1 MKQDLA
7 NGVHLTVLPTTQF
20 KTVSVLVS
28 FCSPVQLATLTT
40 RSLLA
45 DLLET
50 SSAMY
55 PTQTALAA
63 VLSNMYGANFNT
75 NVTKMGNLA
84 QFQFALTLANG
95 RYLEGQPN
103 LLADGF
109 HFLNEVMLNPL
120 VSTQNGITGFD
131 QQTFD
136 RQKENLA
143 IALRAVSDDKMLYA
157 RLQAQRL
164 HFGDT
169 AAAYPSAGRL
179 VDVESLTAQSVYN
192 EYRRILTDD
201 EVFIYVMGDV
211 DADEVATLLD
221 SFDLTDRPSISRQIT
236 IPQETPSNVT
246 RKVEHQ
252 SITQAKLDLVYNLP
266 VHYGDNQYFAAQVF
280 NGLFGGT
287 PLSLLFTNV
296 REKKSLAYYANS
308 GINFFNQ
315 TLLVQA
321 GIDGEQAV
329 TVQQIIG
336 EQLADLA
343 SGKFS
348 VDRMSQVKETLINQR
363 EAAQDAPRLV
373 VGSELLGDLTAS
385 PMAVSDWI
393 DGINAVTAQD
403 VAAIAQQTSL
413 ATSYLLTKSPA

>member
-221 SFDLTDRPSISRQIT
+221 SFDLTDRPSMSRQIT

-413 ATSYLLTKSPA
+413 ATSYLLTK

>member
-157 RLQAQRL
+157 RLQAQHL

-179 VDVESLTAQSVYN
+179 ADVESLTAQSVYN
-192 EYRRILTDD
+192 EYRRILTED

-221 SFDLTDRPSISRQIT
+221 SFDLTDRPSMSRQIT
-236 IPQETPSNVT
+236 IPQEAPSGVT
-246 RKVEHQ
+246 SKVEHQ
-252 SITQAKLDLVYNLP
+252 SITQAKLDLIYHLP

-343 SGKFS
+343 VGKFS

-373 VGSELLGDLTAS
+373 VGSELLGDLTAR
-385 PMAVSDWI
+385 PMTVSDWI

-403 VAAIAQQTSL
+403 VAVIAQQTSL
-413 ATSYLLTKSPA
+413 ATSYLLSK

>member
-157 RLQAQRL
+157 RLQAQSL

-221 SFDLTDRPSISRQIT
+221 SFDLTDRPSMSRQIT

-413 ATSYLLTKSPA
+413 ATSYLLTK

>member
-109 HFLNEVMLNPL
+109 HFLNEVMLNTL

-157 RLQAQRL
+157 RLQAQHL

-179 VDVESLTAQSVYN
+179 ADVESLTAQSVYN
-192 EYRRILTDD
+192 EYRRILTED

-221 SFDLTDRPSISRQIT
+221 SFDLTDRPSMSRQIT
-236 IPQETPSNVT
+236 IPQEAPSGVT
-246 RKVEHQ
+246 SKVEHQ
-252 SITQAKLDLVYNLP
+252 SITQAKLDLIYHLP

-343 SGKFS
+343 VGKFS

-373 VGSELLGDLTAS
+373 VGSELLGDLTAR
-385 PMAVSDWI
+385 PMTVSDWI

-403 VAAIAQQTSL
+403 VAVIAQQTSL
-413 ATSYLLTKSPA
+413 ATSYLLSK

>member
-221 SFDLTDRPSISRQIT
+221 SFDLTDRPSMSRQIT

-252 SITQAKLDLVYNLP
+252 SITQAKLDLAYNLP

-413 ATSYLLTKSPA
+413 ATSYLLTK

>member
-1 MKQDLA
+1 LELKQDLA

-157 RLQAQRL
+157 RLQAQHL

-179 VDVESLTAQSVYN
+179 ADVESLTAQSVYN
-192 EYRRILTDD
+192 EYRRILTED

-221 SFDLTDRPSISRQIT
+221 SFDLTDRPSMSRQIT
-236 IPQETPSNVT
+236 IPQEAPSGVT
-246 RKVEHQ
+246 SKVEHQ
-252 SITQAKLDLVYNLP
+252 SITQAKLDLIYHLP

-343 SGKFS
+343 VGKFS

-373 VGSELLGDLTAS
+373 VGSELLGDLTAR
-385 PMAVSDWI
+385 PMTVSDWI

-403 VAAIAQQTSL
+403 VAVIAQQTSL
-413 ATSYLLTKSPA
+413 ATSYLLSK

>member
-45 DLLET
+45 DLLES

-157 RLQAQRL
+157 RLQAQHL

-179 VDVESLTAQSVYN
+179 ADVESLTAQSVYN
-192 EYRRILTDD
+192 EYRRILTED

-221 SFDLTDRPSISRQIT
+221 SFDLTDRPSMSRQIT
-236 IPQETPSNVT
+236 IPQEAPSGVT
-246 RKVEHQ
+246 SKVEHQ
-252 SITQAKLDLVYNLP
+252 SITQAKLDLIYHLP

-343 SGKFS
+343 VGKFS

-373 VGSELLGDLTAS
+373 VGSELLGDLTAR
-385 PMAVSDWI
+385 PMTVSDWI

-403 VAAIAQQTSL
+403 VAVIAQQTSL
-413 ATSYLLTKSPA
+413 ATSYLLSK

>member
-157 RLQAQRL
+157 RLQAQHL

-179 VDVESLTAQSVYN
+179 ADVESLTAQSVYN
-192 EYRRILTDD
+192 EYRRILTED

-221 SFDLTDRPSISRQIT
+221 SFDLTDRPSMSRQIT
-236 IPQETPSNVT
+236 IPQEAPSGVT
-246 RKVEHQ
+246 SKVEHQ
-252 SITQAKLDLVYNLP
+252 PITQAKLDLIYHLP

-308 GINFFNQ
+308 GVNFFNQ

-343 SGKFS
+343 AGKFS

-373 VGSELLGDLTAS
+373 VGSELLGDLTAR
-385 PMAVSDWI
+385 PMTVSDWI

-403 VAAIAQQTSL
+403 VAVIAQQTSL
-413 ATSYLLTKSPA
+413 ATSYLLSK

>member
-157 RLQAQRL
+157 RLQAQHL

-179 VDVESLTAQSVYN
+179 ADVDSLTAQSVYN
-192 EYRRILTDD
+192 EYRRILTED

-221 SFDLTDRPSISRQIT
+221 SFDLTDRPSMSRQIT
-236 IPQETPSNVT
+236 IPQEAPSGVT
-246 RKVEHQ
+246 SKVEHQ
-252 SITQAKLDLVYNLP
+252 QITQAKLDLIYRLP

-343 SGKFS
+343 AGKFS

-373 VGSELLGDLTAS
+373 VGSELLGDLTARL
-385 PMAVSDWI
+385 MTVSDWI

-403 VAAIAQQTSL
+403 VAVIAQQTSL
-413 ATSYLLTKSPA
+413 ATSYLLSK

>member
-84 QFQFALTLANG
+84 QLQFALTLANG

-157 RLQAQRL
+157 RLQAQHL

-179 VDVESLTAQSVYN
+179 ADVESLTAQSVYN
-192 EYRRILTDD
+192 EYRRILTED

-221 SFDLTDRPSISRQIT
+221 SFDLTDRPSMSRQIT
-236 IPQETPSNVT
+236 IPQEAPSGVT
-246 RKVEHQ
+246 SKVEHQ
-252 SITQAKLDLVYNLP
+252 SITQAKLDLIYHLP

-343 SGKFS
+343 VGKFS

-373 VGSELLGDLTAS
+373 VGSELLGDLTAR
-385 PMAVSDWI
+385 PMTVSDWI

-403 VAAIAQQTSL
+403 VAVIAQQTSL
-413 ATSYLLTKSPA
+413 ATSYLLSK

>member
-157 RLQAQRL
+157 RLQAQHL

-179 VDVESLTAQSVYN
+179 ADVESLTAQSVYN
-192 EYRRILTDD
+192 EYRRILTED

-221 SFDLTDRPSISRQIT
+221 SFDLTDRPSMSRQIT
-236 IPQETPSNVT
+236 IPQEAPSGVT
-246 RKVEHQ
+246 SKVEHQ
-252 SITQAKLDLVYNLP
+252 SITQAKLDLIYHLP

-308 GINFFNQ
+308 GIYFFNQ

-343 SGKFS
+343 VGKFS

-373 VGSELLGDLTAS
+373 VGSELLGDLTAR
-385 PMAVSDWI
+385 PMTVSDWI

-403 VAAIAQQTSL
+403 VAVIAQQTSL
-413 ATSYLLTKSPA
+413 ATSYLLSK

>member
-157 RLQAQRL
+157 RLQAQHL

-179 VDVESLTAQSVYN
+179 ADVESLTAQSVYN
-192 EYRRILTDD
+192 EYRRILTED

-221 SFDLTDRPSISRQIT
+221 SFDLTDRPSMSRQIT
-236 IPQETPSNVT
+236 IPQEAPSGVT
-246 RKVEHQ
+246 SKVEHQ
-252 SITQAKLDLVYNLP
+252 QITQAKLDLIYRLP

-343 SGKFS
+343 AGKFS

-373 VGSELLGDLTAS
+373 VGSELLGDLTAR
-385 PMAVSDWI
+385 PMNVSDWV

-403 VAAIAQQTSL
+403 VAVIAQQTSL
-413 ATSYLLTKSPA
+413 ATSYLLSK